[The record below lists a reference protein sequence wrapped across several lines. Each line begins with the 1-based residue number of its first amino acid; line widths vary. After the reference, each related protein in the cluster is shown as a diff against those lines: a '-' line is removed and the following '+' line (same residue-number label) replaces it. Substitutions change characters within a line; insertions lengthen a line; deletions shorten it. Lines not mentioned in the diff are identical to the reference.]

1 MGREKVMSRETPPNL
16 AEGRRSFGRGYL
28 FGVPVGDL
36 GLFASLL
43 IGLASGFLAFFLATF
58 LSIITLLFL
67 NTAGHANL
75 DYALTYKRIGLP
87 IGLIVGVLALSYLGL
102 LWGRR
107 QLRRA

>member
-1 MGREKVMSRETPPNL
+1 MSRETQPIP
-16 AEGRRSFGRGYL
+16 ASQPRGFSQGYL

-58 LSIITLLFL
+58 LSIIAFLFL
-67 NTAGHANL
+67 STVRHSTL
-75 DYALTYKRIGLP
+75 DYTLAYRRIGLP
-87 IGLIVGVLALSYLGL
+87 IGVVVGFLALSYLGI

>member
-1 MGREKVMSRETPPNL
+1 MSRESQTSL
-16 AEGRRSFGRGYL
+16 AAAPRGFAQGYL

-58 LSIITLLFL
+58 LSIVTLLFL
-67 NTAGHANL
+67 NTARHADL
-75 DYALTYKRIGLP
+75 DYALSYRRIGLP
-87 IGLIVGVLALSYLGL
+87 IGLVVGLLALSYLGL

>member
-1 MGREKVMSRETPPNL
+1 MTRETQASRAAGPH
-16 AEGRRSFGRGYL
+16 SFGRGYL

-58 LSIITLLFL
+58 VSIITLLFL
-67 NTAGHANL
+67 NTARHANL

-87 IGLIVGVLALSYLGL
+87 IGLVVGVLALSYLGL

>member
-1 MGREKVMSRETPPNL
+1 MSREVLESRNGGPRT
-16 AEGRRSFGRGYL
+16 FGRGYL

-36 GLFASLL
+36 GLFASVL

-58 LSIITLLFL
+58 VSIVTLLFL
-67 NTAGHANL
+67 NTARHASL
-75 DYALTYKRIGLP
+75 DYALAYKRVGLP
-87 IGLIVGVLALSYLGL
+87 IGLLIGVLALSYLGM

>member
-1 MGREKVMSRETPPNL
+1 MNRDAQASRAGGP
-16 AEGRRSFGRGYL
+16 RSFGRGYL

-43 IGLASGFLAFFLATF
+43 IGLATGFLAFFLVTF
-58 LSIITLLFL
+58 LSILTFLFL
-67 NTAGHANL
+67 NTARHANL

-87 IGLIVGVLALSYLGL
+87 IGIVTGVLALSYLGL